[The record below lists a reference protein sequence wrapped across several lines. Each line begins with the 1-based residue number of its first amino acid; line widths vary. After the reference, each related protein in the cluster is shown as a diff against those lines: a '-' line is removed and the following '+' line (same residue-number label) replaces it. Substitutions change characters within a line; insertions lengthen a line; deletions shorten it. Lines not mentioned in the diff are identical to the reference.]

1 LLVVLQGLSVH
12 GDLLLKLSKL
22 FFKRF
27 LLLRDKTTEEL
38 LFETA
43 LCDGEVDNGSLGS
56 ELGGEV
62 RVAKTGGHV
71 EAELV
76 IVVHVRI
83 SDLDQLVTTLLDDLL
98 LKNGIEER
106 IDFVFNLF
114 DQDRVAFH
122 KRELEGILKGR
133 MIECEDAISLNEFS
147 FSSLDPGDG
156 LTLRIDHKRVSG

>member
-1 LLVVLQGLSVH
+1 
-12 GDLLLKLSKL
+12 
-22 FFKRF
+22 
-27 LLLRDKTTEEL
+27 
-38 LFETA
+38 
-43 LCDGEVDNGSLGS
+43 
-56 ELGGEV
+56 V

-106 IDFVFNLF
+106 IDFVFNLLYKYG
-114 DQDRVAFH
+114 VALH
-122 KRELEGILKGR
+122 ERELESILEGR